1 MSSKEDSLVNV
12 YKRLYIFVDG
22 RMFGF
27 GFVQFADLTSAE
39 QALQK
44 MNTKMIRG
52 EFTLYV

>member
-12 YKRLYIFVDG
+12 CKPLYIFVDG